1 MIADPLV
8 VTIAGVAISLNKINQ
23 DSYGSEFLFRDST
36 KEYRAKVRHST
47 TKADSTGQAYDR
59 HNFELNV
66 TTFAA
71 GAVPESHQKFYFVM
85 EALPVNSNVDM
96 PDAVADLMI
105 ASTDAFLKQL
115 VSWQS

>member
-1 MIADPLV
+1 
-8 VTIAGVAISLNKINQ
+8 
-23 DSYGSEFLFRDST
+23 
-36 KEYRAKVRHST
+36 
-47 TKADSTGQAYDR
+47 
-59 HNFELNV
+59 
-66 TTFAA
+66 
-71 GAVPESHQKFYFVM
+71 M